1 MCRPYIGGRGENM
14 TFMHKRYVKIH
25 RFLYPSITAVT
36 DQQAYFGRSV
46 ASTLA
51 VLTSPEWSR
60 RRVFHAFLR
69 QMCPVSAISVHTGA

>member
-1 MCRPYIGGRGENM
+1 M
-14 TFMHKRYVKIH
+14 TFMHKRYVNDSQVPVSI
-25 RFLYPSITAVT
+25 ITAVT
-36 DQQAYFGRSV
+36 DQQAYFGKSI

-69 QMCPVSAISVHTGA
+69 QMGPVSARSVHSGCVCVDSD